1 MHYDFI
7 SNYNRNKLKANKDME
22 KNKKRKHIEI
32 KYTPDIVETLK
43 SIKVLDTV
51 LIDEK
56 VIREPQLRQAA
67 CRLKQTKGLHF
78 TVSIDG
84 LVGEIA
90 VTRLK

>member
-1 MHYDFI
+1 
-7 SNYNRNKLKANKDME
+7 ME

-32 KYTPDIVETLK
+32 KYTPDVVETLK
-43 SIKVLDTV
+43 SIKVLDSV